1 MKIEIQPHSL
11 KNLKNI
17 CTVLYQLHP
26 TVLDYLVDMGR
37 RLDSITGVID
47 VSKPTMEQREFLT
60 SGQIDS
66 IVSIEPK
73 VQKKKIS
80 SSLEEI
86 CNSSGDFLNDFEKF
100 ILCTASYN
108 EDDFYEYKR
117 LLRLNIDEYIPIKI
131 NIEIDDPITGRKL
144 RELVRI
150 LEMTNT
156 PEQYY
161 WGKEELDIE
170 AYFAEGYGL
179 TMNEEQKKMLNDFYD
194 KKDGKYVLKLLL
206 KEKIHPF
213 K

>member
-26 TVLDYLVDMGR
+26 TVLNYLVDMGR
-37 RLDSITGVID
+37 TLDGVMGMINLNQ
-47 VSKPTMEQREFLT
+47 PTMEQREFLT
-60 SGQIDS
+60 SGQIDNT
-66 IVSIEPK
+66 VTFEPK
-73 VQKKKIS
+73 MIGKKIS
-80 SSLEEI
+80 SSLEEL
-86 CNSSGDFLNDFEKF
+86 CNSSGDFLNSFEKF
-100 ILCTASYN
+100 LVCDDDYN
-108 EDDFYEYKR
+108 EDDFYEYKK
-117 LLRLNIDEYIPIKI
+117 LLRLNTDEYIPIKI
-131 NIEIDDPITGRKL
+131 NIEIDDPVIGRKL

-150 LEMTNT
+150 LEKTGA

-179 TMNEEQKKMLNDFYD
+179 TMNEEQRKRVNDFYD
-194 KKDGKYVLKLLL
+194 KMDTKELMKILI